1 MSKKQM
7 NQKIMAVYV
16 RVSSSPQST
25 RSQHPDLKR
34 YVEAYADK
42 KTRVRWF
49 VDKMSGKSMDR
60 PEWNKLYKKIL
71 ANRIERL
78 IVWRLDRLGRTASGL
93 TKLFD
98 ELNKYKVK
106 FISVKEGIDLS
117 IPAGRLI
124 ANVLASVA
132 AYEVEV
138 GSERIRAGQKA
149 ARAAGK
155 NWGGSKKG
163 RLNTITKEQAK
174 AVIKMK
180 GRGEKIS
187 TIAKTLNMNRT
198 SIYRILKRHKEGV
211 LNFV

>member
-1 MSKKQM
+1 MKKM
-7 NQKIMAVYV
+7 KKITAIYV
-16 RVSSSPQST
+16 RVSSNPQSI
-25 RSQHPDLKR
+25 RSQRPDLKK
-34 YVEAYADK
+34 YIAVYADK
-42 KTRVRWF
+42 KTKVHWF
-49 VDKMSGKSMDR
+49 VDKMSGKTMDR

-93 TKLFD
+93 TKLI
-98 ELNKYKVK
+98 EEMNEHKVK
-106 FISVKEGIDLS
+106 FISIKEGMDLS
-117 IPAGRLI
+117 TPAGRLM

-155 NWGGSKKG
+155 SWGGSNKG

-180 GRGEKIS
+180 DKGEKIS
-187 TIAKTLNMNRT
+187 VIAKTLNMNRT
-198 SIYRILKRHKEGV
+198 SIYRVLERHREGLLDV
-211 LNFV
+211 A